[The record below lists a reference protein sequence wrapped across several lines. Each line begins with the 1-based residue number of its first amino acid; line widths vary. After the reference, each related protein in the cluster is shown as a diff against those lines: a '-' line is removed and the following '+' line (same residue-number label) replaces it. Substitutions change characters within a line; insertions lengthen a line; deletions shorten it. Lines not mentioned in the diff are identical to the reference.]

1 MMPTITRLDEAGL
14 RQHAANLAQVLRD
27 CVLNGASVGFLLPCP
42 LEEAE
47 AFWLALAPQVASG
60 ERLLFVARGDD
71 GALCGTVQLVLCGL
85 PNGRHRAEI
94 SKMLVH
100 SGARR
105 QGIAQALMEH
115 ALEQARA
122 LGCQLLVLDTCTGFP
137 AQRMY
142 EKLGFAVTGVVP
154 GYAALPDGTLGATT
168 FMHKQ
173 L

>member
-1 MMPTITRLDEAGL
+1 MPTIKQLDADGL
-14 RQHAANLAQVLRD
+14 RRHAPALAEVLRD
-27 CVLNGASVGFLLPCP
+27 CVLHGASVGFLLPCP
-42 LEEAE
+42 LAE
-47 AFWLALAPQVASG
+47 AQDFWLSLAPQIAGG
-60 ERLLFVARGDD
+60 ERLLFVAHDAD
-71 GALCGTVQLVLCGL
+71 GALCGTVQLVVGGM

-115 ALEQARA
+115 ALATARA
-122 LGCQLLVLDTCTGFP
+122 LGRTLLVLDTCTGFP
-137 AQRMY
+137 AQAMY
-142 EKLGFAVTGVVP
+142 AKLGFAVTGVVP

-168 FMHKQ
+168 FMHLQ